1 MTDTLAG
8 LAKAL
13 GPKYEVRRVVGS
25 GGFAEV
31 YEVWDKDLERR
42 LAVKVLRPDVAW
54 TAGMIERFQRET
66 RAAARLEHTNILP
79 IHFVGDGE
87 GLVYYAM
94 PFVDGMSLGELL
106 KRSGAGA
113 LPPDRALA
121 IIIPILDA
129 LDHAHKAGL
138 IHRDIK
144 PENIMLDTARGRPL
158 LVDFGIAR
166 RLDSEAGAGLT
177 QTGLVIG
184 TPHYMSPEQAL
195 GDPNLGPQ
203 SDLYSLGCVLF
214 QMVTGSPPFDG
225 ESSQQVVGKHI
236 ADPPPAASDVNPK
249 VPREMSDVILRCLEK
264 QPADRFQSAGE
275 VIAALESD
283 QKPSTVRS
291 RATAAQ
297 AATQLLVS
305 GTTEKR
311 RTAGRSDGRT
321 VKPSDSPTVRRRRVG
336 WVILAIALP
345 LLALGAG
352 ALFFRQPTR
361 VFENRLTEMVAVQV
375 GGEERRILPGGSFS
389 LKLDRARGLDLSWQ
403 LVSRLGVSLG
413 DTIRVAQPR
422 GTVRVVASARPTRG
436 AYFAPLI
443 TNETGRPLA
452 ITVNAGL
459 AGSIPCGC
467 TVPPGAVRMAIGYY
481 PLFENSTVRADA
493 DGGGRSATFKNL
505 GPQVDATRGIVG
517 LLFTEADLRTPH

>member
-1 MTDTLAG
+1 MPDTLASLG
-8 LAKAL
+8 KAL
-13 GPKYEVRRVVGS
+13 GAKYEVKRLVGS
-25 GGFAEV
+25 GGFADV

-54 TAGMIERFQRET
+54 TAGMVERFQRET
-66 RAAARLEHTNILP
+66 RAAAKLEHANILP
-79 IHFVGDGE
+79 IHFVGEGE

-106 KRSGAGA
+106 KRSGA
-113 LPPDRALA
+113 LPPERALA

-138 IHRDIK
+138 LHRDIK
-144 PENIMLDTARGRPL
+144 PDNIMLDVARGRPL

-166 RLDSEAGAGLT
+166 RLGSEAGAGLT

-214 QMVTGSPPFDG
+214 QMVTGVPPFDG

-236 ADPPPAASDVNPK
+236 ADPPPAASDVNPA
-249 VPREMSDVILRCLEK
+249 VPRELSDIILRCLEK

-291 RATAAQ
+291 RASAAQ

-305 GTTEKR
+305 GATGKR
-311 RTAGRSDGRT
+311 RTVGRSDGRT
-321 VKPSDSPTVRRRRVG
+321 VKPSDSPTVRRRWG
-336 WVILAIALP
+336 WVVLAIALP
-345 LLALGAG
+345 VLALGAG
-352 ALFFRQPTR
+352 AMFLRQPTLA
-361 VFENRLTEMVAVQV
+361 FENRLTDMVAVQV
-375 GGEERRILPGGSFS
+375 AGEERRILPGGSFN
-389 LKLDRARGLDLSWQ
+389 LKLERGRRLDLAWQ

-413 DTIRVAQPR
+413 DTITLARPR
-422 GTVRVVASARPTRG
+422 GTVRLAATARPTHG
-436 AYFAPLI
+436 AYFAPVI
-443 TNETGRPLA
+443 TNETGLPLT

-459 AGSIPCGC
+459 AGSMRCGC
-467 TVPPGAVRMAIGYY
+467 TIPPGAVRMAIGYY
-481 PLFENSTVRADA
+481 PLFENSTVRADDNA
-493 DGGGRSATFKNL
+493 GHSATFKDL
-505 GPQVDATRGIVG
+505 GRQVDPFRGVVG
-517 LLFTEADLRTPH
+517 LLFRAGDMK

>member
-66 RAAARLEHTNILP
+66 RAAARLEHPNILP
-79 IHFVGDGE
+79 IHFVGEGE

-106 KRSGAGA
+106 KRSGA
-113 LPPDRALA
+113 LPPERALA

-144 PENIMLDTARGRPL
+144 PDNIMLDTARGRPL

-166 RLDSEAGAGLT
+166 RLDSQAGASLT

-236 ADPPPAASDVNPK
+236 AEPPPAAADVNPQ
-249 VPREMSDVILRCLEK
+249 VPRELSDVILRCLEK
-264 QPADRFQSAGE
+264 QPGDRFQSAGE

-283 QKPSTVRS
+283 QQPSTMRS
-291 RATAAQ
+291 RASAAQ
-297 AATQLLVS
+297 AATELLVS
-305 GTTEKR
+305 GA
-311 RTAGRSDGRT
+311 RTAGRPGGRT
-321 VKPSDSPTVRRRRVG
+321 AKPRRVG
-336 WVILAIALP
+336 WVILAIAIPVLV
-345 LLALGAG
+345 LGAG
-352 ALFFRQPTR
+352 ALFFRQPTL
-361 VFENRLTEMVAVQV
+361 VFENRLNDMVVVQV
-375 GGEERRILPGGSFS
+375 GGEERRILPGGSFN
-389 LKLDRARGLDLSWQ
+389 LKVDRARRLDLSWQ
-403 LVSRLGVSLG
+403 LVSRLGASLG
-413 DTIRVAQPR
+413 DTLSIAQPR
-422 GTVRVVASARPTRG
+422 GTVRVAATARPTHG

-443 TNETGRPLA
+443 TNETGRPLT

-459 AGSIPCGC
+459 AGSMRCGC

-481 PLFENSTVRADA
+481 PLFENSTVRAEA
-493 DGGGRSATFKNL
+493 DGRSATFTDL
-505 GPQVDATRGIVG
+505 GPKVDVTVGIVG
-517 LLFTEADLRTPH
+517 LLFREEDLRATR

>member
-1 MTDTLAG
+1 MADTLAS

-13 GPKYEVRRVVGS
+13 GPKYDVRRVVGS

-66 RAAARLEHTNILP
+66 RAAARLEHANILP

-195 GDPNLGPQ
+195 GDPNLGAR

-249 VPREMSDVILRCLEK
+249 VPRELSDVILRCLEK
-264 QPADRFQSAGE
+264 QPSDRFQSAGE
-275 VIAALESD
+275 VIAVLESD
-283 QKPSTVRS
+283 HKPSTVRS
-291 RATAAQ
+291 RASAAQ

-305 GTTEKR
+305 GATEKR
-311 RTAGRSDGRT
+311 RTVGRSDGRT
-321 VKPSDSPTVRRRRVG
+321 VKPRRVG
-336 WVILAIALP
+336 WVIVAIALP
-345 LLALGAG
+345 VVALGAG
-352 ALFFRQPTR
+352 ALFFRQPTL
-361 VFENRLTEMVAVQV
+361 VFENRLTDLVAVQV
-375 GGEERRILPGGSFS
+375 GGEERRILPGGSFT
-389 LKLDRARGLDLSWQ
+389 LKLDRARRLDLSWQ

-413 DTIRVAQPR
+413 DTIAIARPLGTLRVQ
-422 GTVRVVASARPTRG
+422 ASARPTHG

-459 AGSIPCGC
+459 AGSMRCGC
-467 TVPPGAVRMAIGYY
+467 SVPPGAVRMAIGYY

-493 DGGGRSATFKNL
+493 DGRSATFTDL
-505 GPQVDATRGIVG
+505 GPKVDVTKGIVG
-517 LLFTEADLRTPH
+517 LLFREEDLRTTR

>member
-1 MTDTLAG
+1 MPDTLAS

-66 RAAARLEHTNILP
+66 RSAARLEQSNILP
-79 IHFVGDGE
+79 IQFVGEGE

-94 PFVDGMSLGELL
+94 PFVDGLSLGELL
-106 KRSGAGA
+106 KRSGA
-113 LPPDRALA
+113 LPAERALA

-144 PENIMLDTARGRPL
+144 PDNIMLDVARGRPL

-166 RLDSEAGAGLT
+166 RLDSTTAAALT

-249 VPREMSDVILRCLEK
+249 VPRELSDVILRCLEK
-264 QPADRFQSAGE
+264 QPSDRFQSARE
-275 VIAALESD
+275 VIAALGSD
-283 QKPSTVRS
+283 TRPSE
-291 RATAAQ
+291 ATE
-297 AATQLLVS
+297 LLVS
-305 GTTEKR
+305 GATTKQR
-311 RTAGRSDGRT
+311 RR
-321 VKPSDSPTVRRRRVG
+321 VKPRRVG

-345 LLALGAG
+345 VLALGAG
-352 ALFFRQPTR
+352 ALFFRQ
-361 VFENRLTEMVAVQV
+361 
-375 GGEERRILPGGSFS
+375 
-389 LKLDRARGLDLSWQ
+389 
-403 LVSRLGVSLG
+403 
-413 DTIRVAQPR
+413 
-422 GTVRVVASARPTRG
+422 
-436 AYFAPLI
+436 
-443 TNETGRPLA
+443 
-452 ITVNAGL
+452 
-459 AGSIPCGC
+459 
-467 TVPPGAVRMAIGYY
+467 
-481 PLFENSTVRADA
+481 
-493 DGGGRSATFKNL
+493 
-505 GPQVDATRGIVG
+505 
-517 LLFTEADLRTPH
+517 

>member
-1 MTDTLAG
+1 MADTLAS

-66 RAAARLEHTNILP
+66 RAAARLEHANILP

-106 KRSGAGA
+106 KRSGEGA
-113 LPPDRALA
+113 LPPERALA

-144 PENIMLDTARGRPL
+144 PDNIMLDVARGRPL

-166 RLDSEAGAGLT
+166 RLDSAAPAGLT

-195 GDPNLGPQ
+195 GDPNLGPA
-203 SDLYSLGCVLF
+203 SDLYSLGAVLF
-214 QMVTGSPPFDG
+214 QMVTGATPFDG
-225 ESSQQVVGKHI
+225 ESSQQIVGKHI
-236 ADPPPAASDVNPK
+236 ADPPPAAHDVNPN
-249 VPREMSDVILRCLEK
+249 VPRELSDVILRLLAK
-264 QPADRFQSAGE
+264 QPSGRFRSAGE
-275 VIAALESD
+275 VIAGLESD
-283 QKPSTVRS
+283 DQPSTVRS

-297 AATQLLVS
+297 AATELLVS
-305 GTTEKR
+305 GATKQVR
-311 RTAGRSDGRT
+311 AVGRSGGRA
-321 VKPSDSPTVRRRRVG
+321 VRPRRVG
-336 WVILAIALP
+336 WVVLAIVLP
-345 LLALGAG
+345 VLALGAG
-352 ALFFRQPTR
+352 AMFFRQPKL
-361 VFENRLTEMVAVQV
+361 VFENRLTDMVAVQV
-375 GGEERRILPGGSFS
+375 GGEERRILPGGSFE
-389 LKLDRARGLDLSWQ
+389 LKLERGRRLNLSWQ
-403 LVSRLGVSLG
+403 LVSRLGVTLG
-413 DTIRVAQPR
+413 DTIAIPSPR
-422 GTVRVVASARPTRG
+422 STVRLAATARPTHG
-436 AYFAPLI
+436 AFFEPLI
-443 TNETGRPLA
+443 TNETGEPLS

-459 AGSIPCGC
+459 AGAQRCGC
-467 TVPPGAVRMAIGYY
+467 TIPPGAVRMAIGYY

-493 DGGGRSATFKNL
+493 VAGGRSATFRDL
-505 GPQVDATRGIVG
+505 GKQVDVSRGTVG
-517 LLFTEADLRTPH
+517 LLFRAEDLR

>member
-1 MTDTLAG
+1 MPDPHSHEATLPK
-8 LAKAL
+8 LQRAL
-13 GPKYEVRRVVGS
+13 GAKYEVRRVVGS

-54 TAGMIERFQRET
+54 TAGTVERFQRET
-66 RAAARLEHTNILP
+66 RAAAKLEHPNILP
-79 IHFVGDGE
+79 IHFVGEGE

-106 KRSGAGA
+106 KRSGA
-113 LPPDRALA
+113 LPAERALA

-144 PENIMLDTARGRPL
+144 PDNIMLDVARGRPL

-195 GDPNLGPQ
+195 GDPNLGPP

-214 QMVTGSPPFDG
+214 QMVTGAPPFEG

-236 ADPPPAASDVNPK
+236 ADPPPAASDVNPN
-249 VPREMSDVILRCLEK
+249 VPREMSDVILRCLAK
-264 QPADRFQSAGE
+264 QPRDRFRSAGE

-283 QKPSTVRS
+283 TQPSTLRS
-291 RATAAQ
+291 RASAAQ
-297 AATQLLVS
+297 AATELLVS
-305 GTTEKR
+305 GA
-311 RTAGRSDGRT
+311 RTAPTAGGRVGRSGGRA
-321 VKPSDSPTVRRRRVG
+321 VKARRVG
-336 WVILAIALP
+336 WVVLAIALP
-345 LLALGAG
+345 ALALSAG
-352 ALFFRQPTR
+352 AMFFRQPKL
-361 VFENRLTEMVAVQV
+361 VFENRLADIVTVQV
-375 GGEERRILPGGSFS
+375 SGEERRILPGGSFT
-389 LKLDRARGLDLSWQ
+389 LKLDRSRRLDLSWQ

-413 DTIRVAQPR
+413 DTIAVSTPR
-422 GTVRVVASARPTRG
+422 GTLRLAATARPTRG
-436 AYFAPLI
+436 SYFAPVI
-443 TNETGRPLA
+443 TNETDRPLT
-452 ITVNAGL
+452 IMVNAGL
-459 AGSIPCGC
+459 RGATRCGC
-467 TVPPGAVRMAIGYY
+467 TIPPGAIRMAIGYY
-481 PLFENSTVRADA
+481 PLFQNSTLRAED
-493 DGGGRSATFKNL
+493 DEGRSATFTGL
-505 GPQVDATRGIVG
+505 GPQVDATRGVVG
-517 LLFTEADLRTPH
+517 LLFRAADMK

>member
-1 MTDTLAG
+1 MTDTLAS

-214 QMVTGSPPFDG
+214 QMVTGSPPFDA
-225 ESSQQVVGKHI
+225 ESSQQIVGKHI
-236 ADPPPAASDVNPK
+236 ADPPPAAATVNPK
-249 VPREMSDVILRCLEK
+249 VSRELSDVILRCLEK
-264 QPADRFQSAGE
+264 QPSDRFQSAGE

-283 QKPSTVRS
+283 APRSTVRS
-291 RATAAQ
+291 RASAAQ
-297 AATQLLVS
+297 AATELLVS
-305 GTTEKR
+305 GATGKR
-311 RTAGRSDGRT
+311 RTVQR
-321 VKPSDSPTVRRRRVG
+321 SDSPTVRRRLG
-336 WVILAIALP
+336 WVILAIVLP
-345 LLALGAG
+345 VVLLGAG
-352 ALFFRQPTR
+352 ALFFRQPTL
-361 VFENRLTEMVAVQV
+361 VFENRLADMVAVQV
-375 GGEERRILPGGSFS
+375 GGGERRILPGGSFS
-389 LKLDRARGLDLSWQ
+389 LKLDRSRRLDLSWQ
-403 LVSRLGVSLG
+403 LASRLGVSLA
-413 DTIRVAQPR
+413 DTIAIARPR
-422 GTVRVVASARPTRG
+422 GTVRVQASARPTHG

-459 AGSIPCGC
+459 AGSMRCGC
-467 TVPPGAVRMAIGYY
+467 SVPPGAVRMAIGYY
-481 PLFENSTVRADA
+481 PLFENS
-493 DGGGRSATFKNL
+493 
-505 GPQVDATRGIVG
+505 
-517 LLFTEADLRTPH
+517 

>member
-1 MTDTLAG
+1 MADTLAS

-66 RAAARLEHTNILP
+66 RAAARLEHPNILP

-106 KRSGAGA
+106 KRTGGGA
-113 LPPDRALA
+113 LPPERALA

-144 PENIMLDTARGRPL
+144 PDNIMLDTARGRPL

-166 RLDSEAGAGLT
+166 RLDSGAGAGLT

-195 GDPNLGPQ
+195 GDPNLGPR

-225 ESSQQVVGKHI
+225 ESSQQIVGKHI
-236 ADPPPAASDVNPK
+236 ADPPPAASDVNSK
-249 VPREMSDVILRCLEK
+249 VPRELSDVILRCLEK
-264 QPADRFQSAGE
+264 QASDRFQSAGE
-275 VIAALESD
+275 VMAALESD
-283 QKPSTVRS
+283 KQPSTMRS
-291 RATAAQ
+291 RASAAQ
-297 AATQLLVS
+297 AATELLVS
-305 GTTEKR
+305 GT
-311 RTAGRSDGRT
+311 RTAPTARRAGGRT
-321 VKPSDSPTVRRRRVG
+321 GRPRRVG
-336 WVILAIALP
+336 WVTLVIALP
-345 LLALGAG
+345 VLALGAG
-352 ALFFRQPTR
+352 ALFFRQPQL
-361 VFENRLTEMVAVQV
+361 VFENRLTDMVTVQV

-389 LKLDRARGLDLSWQ
+389 LKLDRARRLDLAWQ
-403 LVSRLGVSLG
+403 LVSRLGVSFG
-413 DTIRVAQPR
+413 DTIAIARPR
-422 GTVRVVASARPTRG
+422 GTVRVVATARPTHG

-459 AGSIPCGC
+459 AGSIRCGC

-481 PLFENSTVRADA
+481 PLFENSTVRAEA
-493 DGGGRSATFKNL
+493 DGRWATFKDL
-505 GPQVDATRGIVG
+505 GRQVDATRGMVG
-517 LLFTEADLRTPH
+517 LLFREEDLR

>member
-1 MTDTLAG
+1 MADTLAS

-66 RAAARLEHTNILP
+66 RAAARLEHPNILP

-94 PFVDGMSLGELL
+94 PSVDGMSLGELL
-106 KRSGAGA
+106 KRSGA
-113 LPPDRALA
+113 LPPERALA

-144 PENIMLDTARGRPL
+144 PDNIMLDTARGRPL

-166 RLDSEAGAGLT
+166 RLDSAAGAGLT

-184 TPHYMSPEQAL
+184 TPPYMSPEQAL
-195 GDPNLGPQ
+195 GDPSLGPR

-225 ESSQQVVGKHI
+225 ESSQQIVGKHI

-249 VPREMSDVILRCLEK
+249 VPRQLSDVILRCLEK
-264 QPADRFQSAGE
+264 QASDRFQSAGE
-275 VIAALESD
+275 GIAAPESD
-283 QKPSTVRS
+283 APPSKGRS
-291 RATAAQ
+291 RASAAQ
-297 AATQLLVS
+297 AATEVLVS
-305 GTTEKR
+305 GAPAGG
-311 RTAGRSDGRT
+311 RTA
-321 VKPSDSPTVRRRRVG
+321 KPRRVG

-345 LLALGAG
+345 VLALGAG
-352 ALFFRQPTR
+352 AMFFRQPTL
-361 VFENRLTEMVAVQV
+361 VFENRLTDMVAVQV

-389 LKLDRARGLDLSWQ
+389 LNLERGRRLDLTWQ

-413 DTIRVAQPR
+413 DTIGIANPR
-422 GTVRVVASARPTRG
+422 GTTRLAATARPAHG
-436 AYFAPLI
+436 AFFEPLI
-443 TNETGRPLA
+443 TNETGEPLS

-459 AGSIPCGC
+459 AGSQRCGC
-467 TVPPGAVRMAIGYY
+467 TIPPGTVRMAIGYY
-481 PLFENSTVRADA
+481 PLFENSTVRAEV
-493 DGGGRSATFKNL
+493 GSRSATFTAL
-505 GPQVDATRGIVG
+505 GPQVDVSRGTAG
-517 LLFTEADLRTPH
+517 LLFREGDLK

>member
-1 MTDTLAG
+1 MADTLAT

-66 RAAARLEHTNILP
+66 RAAARLEHPNILP
-79 IHFVGDGE
+79 IHFVGEGE

-106 KRSGAGA
+106 KRTGGGA
-113 LPPDRALA
+113 LPSERALA

-144 PENIMLDTARGRPL
+144 PDNIMLDTARGRPL

-166 RLDSEAGAGLT
+166 RLDSEAGAALT

-195 GDPNLGPQ
+195 GDPNLGPR

-249 VPREMSDVILRCLEK
+249 VPRELSDVILRCLEK
-264 QPADRFQSAGE
+264 QPSDRFQSAGE

-283 QKPSTVRS
+283 KQPHTVRS

-297 AATQLLVS
+297 EATQLLVS
-305 GTTEKR
+305 GATTRSTAR
-311 RTAGRSDGRT
+311 RPDGRT
-321 VKPSDSPTVRRRRVG
+321 ARPRRFG
-336 WVILAIALP
+336 WVILVIALP
-345 LLALGAG
+345 VLALGAG
-352 ALFFRQPTR
+352 ALFFRQPQL
-361 VFENRLTEMVAVQV
+361 VFENRLTDMVTVQV

-389 LKLDRARGLDLSWQ
+389 LKLERARRLDLSWQ

-413 DTIRVAQPR
+413 DTIAVARPR
-422 GTVRVVASARPTRG
+422 GTVRVVASARPTHG

-459 AGSIPCGC
+459 AGSMRCGC

-481 PLFENSTVRADA
+481 PLFANSTVRAEA
-493 DGGGRSATFKNL
+493 DGRVATFSDL
-505 GPQVDATRGIVG
+505 GPKVDATRGVVG
-517 LLFTEADLRTPH
+517 LLFREEDLRTTR